1 MNKSYKNDALVLTVV
16 LLLSFGY
23 SKADVVD
30 ETPSEKDAEIDNI
43 IVTATRLERD
53 LSSVPGSITVVP
65 GEEIQK
71 ARQQL
76 GLDEALA
83 TVPGVFFQNRFNF
96 AQDLRISIR
105 GFGAR
110 SNFGVRGIKILI
122 DNIPETLADGQS
134 QVDSIDLAS
143 IGQVEVLRGVSGAMY
158 GNASGGVIN
167 IKSEESGPEPY
178 VEARVAAGDFG
189 YQKNQIKTAG
199 EVGRMDYLLSL
210 SDMRIDGYR
219 EHSEA
224 KNTQLNSR
232 FRFRPDSKSEF
243 SLILNATDQP
253 LSNDAGGLTLAQANA
268 NPRSARPQN
277 VLYDSGEELDQQ
289 KLGISYTRSM
299 DNGGNL
305 LVRSYYLRRD
315 FANRLPFTNG
325 GIVKF
330 DRSFAGGGASYT
342 QAFRLGE
349 IRHRLIFGLDYDR
362 QDDDRQRFD
371 NNLGVQGALTLEQ
384 NELVT
389 STGIFLQDEI
399 TLSERLAATIGIRY
413 DNVDFDVTDTFL
425 SNGDDSGSESID
437 DISPSLGFVYAAAE
451 NVDLFASLATAFE
464 TPTSTEFA
472 DPAGGGGFNPDLGPQ
487 KSTSFELGL
496 RGVFS
501 DRAKYEVVI
510 FDIDVDDELI
520 PYEIE
525 SSPGRDFYVNAGESS
540 RRGLELAVSAEFV
553 PGLNVSLSYT
563 YSKFE
568 FVEFLDENGND
579 FSGNVIPGI
588 PRSFAYAQVS
598 YDHDSGFF
606 AAIDA
611 RYADDLFANNANSAT
626 VEGATIA
633 NLRFGFRK
641 DFDKIQIEP
650 FIGINNMADA
660 SYTANTRINAFGG
673 RYFEPGPERNVYGG
687 ISFRYR
693 F

>member
-1 MNKSYKNDALVLTVV
+1 MNKSYKSDALVLAIV
-16 LLLSFGY
+16 LLLSFGV
-23 SKADVVD
+23 SKADLVD
-30 ETPSEKDAEIDNI
+30 ETSSEKDAEIDTI

-53 LSSVPGSITVVP
+53 LSSVPASISVVT
-65 GEEIQK
+65 GEEIQS

-83 TVPGVFFQNRFNF
+83 VVPGVFFQNRFNF

-122 DNIPETLADGQS
+122 DDIPETLADGQS

-143 IGQVEVLRGVSGAMY
+143 IGQVEVLRGPASAMY

-167 IKSEESGPEPY
+167 ISSEEIGPDPY
-178 VEARVAAGDFG
+178 VEARVATGEFG

-199 EVGRMDYLLSL
+199 EVGRFDYLLSL

-224 KNTQLNSR
+224 ENTQLNSR
-232 FRFRPDSKSEF
+232 FRFRPDSRSEF
-243 SLILNATDQP
+243 SLTFNATDQP
-253 LSNDAGGLTLAQANA
+253 VSNDAGGVTLADATA
-268 NPRSARPQN
+268 NPRAARPQN
-277 VLYDSGEELDQQ
+277 VLFDSGEELDQQ
-289 KLGISYTRSM
+289 KLGISYTRST
-299 DNGGNL
+299 DNGGTF
-305 LVRSYYLRRD
+305 LVRNYYLQRN

-330 DRSFAGGGASYT
+330 DRFFAGGGASYT
-342 QAFRLGE
+342 QAYQLGD
-349 IRHRLIFGLDYDR
+349 IRHRLIVGVDYDR
-362 QDDDRQRFD
+362 QDDDRSRFD
-371 NNLGVQGALTLEQ
+371 NNMGIQGALTLEQ
-384 NELVT
+384 QERVT
-389 STGIFLQDEI
+389 STGVFMQDEI

-413 DNVDFDVTDTFL
+413 DNVDFNVTDTFL
-425 SNGDDSGSESID
+425 DDGDDSGSQSID
-437 DISPSLGFVYAAAE
+437 DISPSLGFVYAATE

-472 DPAGGGGFNPDLGPQ
+472 DPSGGGGFNPDLGPQ

-496 RGVFS
+496 RGVFN
-501 DRAKYEVVI
+501 DRARYEVVI

-520 PYEIE
+520 PFEIA
-525 SSPGRDFYVNAGESS
+525 SSPGRDFYVNAGKSS

-553 PGLNVSLSYT
+553 PGLSVSLSYT

-568 FVEFLDENGND
+568 FDEFLDENGND
-579 FSGNVIPGI
+579 YSGNVIPGI
-588 PRSFAYAQVS
+588 PRSFAFAEIS
-598 YDHDSGFF
+598 YDHESGFF
-606 AAIDA
+606 AAMDA
-611 RYADDLFANNANSAT
+611 RYADDLFANNANTAT
-626 VEGATIA
+626 VEGSTIA

-641 DFDKIQIEP
+641 IFEKMQIEP
-650 FIGINNMADA
+650 FIGVNNIANE

-673 RYFEPGPERNVYGG
+673 RFYEPGPERNVYGG
-687 ISFRYR
+687 ISFSHR